1 MKTRCSSSHI
11 LAPLSP
17 SSWTAIKIYRKNI
30 KNVTAADDDF
40 AFVLEKNGFLAVSSI
55 VIATSSFAF
64 CALPEGKKHD
74 NDYFVFQKISNIKR
88 RLRKGIFNLIL
99 FDVMIFINVLAR
111 NHFSSNSF
119 FACLTF
125 FLLNVVF
132 CSESRDSERR
142 HEDPILSVFL
152 LHLTAV

>member
-1 MKTRCSSSHI
+1 MDFLLCHQM
-11 LAPLSP
+11 LSP
-17 SSWTAIKIYRKNI
+17 PHLSH
-30 KNVTAADDDF
+30 F
-40 AFVLEKNGFLAVSSI
+40 ALFLK
-55 VIATSSFAF
+55 
-64 CALPEGKKHD
+64 EKKHD